1 VDIYTG
7 TILVSLIVYIVVG
20 NYAGRRVKKLDDYF
34 VAGRRAPTVLIVG
47 TLVAS
52 VLTTNM
58 FLGETGF
65 VYEGQAGP
73 YLLWPP
79 IGAMGYIFG
88 ALLFGRYLRRSRA
101 LTMGDYFGDRF
112 QSHRVKVAAGIT
124 IIFGL
129 GGYLL
134 AVTQGVAFLLTYVT
148 DLSFTQALIIGWV
161 SYTAFTMYSG
171 SRGVILTDTLMFLLF
186 TFAALVALVFLVQ
199 DAGGWAASVRGLAS
213 VPEKPDLMAWHGMVG
228 ENTPF
233 ASTLDFALWS
243 FTLQVAWGFV
253 YAVSP
258 WQTSRYLMARDEH
271 VVIRAACIA
280 AVFLMLMELTV
291 YAAGAAVNLSD
302 AGIEPSEEVMIF
314 AALNLLPDMLGA
326 VLLAGIMAA
335 GLSSASTFL
344 SLVGFSVS
352 NDLVRRK
359 AVDDKKMLTLS
370 RLTMLLVGVLILIIA
385 FFSPL
390 DIFWLTYFVG
400 TLFASSWGP
409 VALMSVWSRRITED
423 AAFWGIVSG
432 FAFNVVPKALEY
444 LGWIVLP
451 FWLDPILLGA
461 LVSLVVVLVVSRL
474 GRVSREEEEYRLKL
488 HQVPKHELKTS
499 KLRVTR
505 YAPMILAAYSVTMF
519 VILVRI
525 YLRPYQEATGTLA
538 ASGGIDWSSGESLL
552 VLGGPLVVVPT
563 AWIAWRMIKKTYG

>member
-1 VDIYTG
+1 
-7 TILVSLIVYIVVG
+7 
-20 NYAGRRVKKLDDYF
+20 
-34 VAGRRAPTVLIVG
+34 
-47 TLVAS
+47 
-52 VLTTNM
+52 
-58 FLGETGF
+58 
-65 VYEGQAGP
+65 
-73 YLLWPP
+73 
-79 IGAMGYIFG
+79 
-88 ALLFGRYLRRSRA
+88 
-101 LTMGDYFGDRF
+101 
-112 QSHRVKVAAGIT
+112 
-124 IIFGL
+124 
-129 GGYLL
+129 
-134 AVTQGVAFLLTYVT
+134 
-148 DLSFTQALIIGWV
+148 
-161 SYTAFTMYSG
+161 
-171 SRGVILTDTLMFLLF
+171 
-186 TFAALVALVFLVQ
+186 
-199 DAGGWAASVRGLAS
+199 
-213 VPEKPDLMAWHGMVG
+213 
-228 ENTPF
+228 
-233 ASTLDFALWS
+233 LWS

-359 AVDDKKMLTLS
+359 AVDEKKMLTLS

-385 FFSPL
+385 FYSPL

-432 FAFNVVPKALEY
+432 FAFNVGPKALEY

>member
-1 VDIYTG
+1 M
-7 TILVSLIVYIVVG
+7 
-20 NYAGRRVKKLDDYF
+20 
-34 VAGRRAPTVLIVG
+34 LIVG

-199 DAGGWAASVRGLAS
+199 AAGGWAASVRGLAS

-359 AVDDKKMLTLS
+359 AVDEKKMLTLS

-385 FFSPL
+385 FYSPL

-432 FAFNVVPKALEY
+432 FAFNVGPKALEY

-474 GRVSREEEEYRLKL
+474 GKVSREEEEYRLKL
-488 HQVPKHELKTS
+488 HQVPKQELKTS